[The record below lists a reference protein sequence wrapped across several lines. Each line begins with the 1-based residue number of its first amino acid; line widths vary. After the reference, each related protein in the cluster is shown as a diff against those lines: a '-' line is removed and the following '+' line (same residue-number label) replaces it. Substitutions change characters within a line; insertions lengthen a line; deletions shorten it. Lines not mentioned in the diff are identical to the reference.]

1 MKKRKEE
8 KMMKK
13 LLSLI
18 MVLAMLTSFAACSS
32 QSADNQTPTTSDT
45 VYNVGLLQLVEHPS
59 LDEIRTAIVDEIEA
73 QGYGDIIKIDYENG
87 QNDGSTMN
95 TIAQKFVSNGDDAII
110 AIATPAA
117 QSVAAATQD
126 IPIIFSAVTDPVAAE
141 LVSDLNAPD
150 ANVTGVSD
158 YIDVAAIFGVAED
171 LTPGIT
177 KYGFVYNV
185 GEVNSVSVITAAK
198 AYLDAKGIPY
208 EEALVT
214 NIGEVTT
221 AAQSLVGKV
230 DAFFLPIDNTV
241 ASAMSNVADIANAN
255 QIPVYVAADSMVNDG
270 GLATAGVNYTQLG
283 KQTAD
288 MLIRILIEGQSVA
301 ENPVEVLTEY
311 SVTVNPE
318 TAAAIG
324 VDVSKYLQD

>member
-1 MKKRKEE
+1 
-8 KMMKK
+8 MMKK

-18 MVLAMLTSFAACSS
+18 MALAMLTSFAACSS
-32 QSADNQTPTTSDT
+32 QSADNQTPTTDT

-59 LDEIRTAIVDEIEA
+59 LDEIRTAIIDEIEA

-198 AYLDAKGIPY
+198 AYLDEKGIPY

-255 QIPVYVAADSMVNDG
+255 NIPVYVAADSMVNDG

-324 VDVSKYLQD
+324 VDVSKYLED

>member
-1 MKKRKEE
+1 
-8 KMMKK
+8 
-13 LLSLI
+13 

-32 QSADNQTPTTSDT
+32 QSADNQTPTTDT

-59 LDEIRTAIVDEIEA
+59 LDEIRTAIIDEIEA

-255 QIPVYVAADSMVNDG
+255 NIPVYVAADSMVNDG

-324 VDVSKYLQD
+324 VDVSKYLED